1 MFDKSTKFKLI
12 FPIVIGIVGV
22 ILSLFIPINFKR
34 LIDLISAGKGVSV
47 EIITYILLLTF
58 FQLLLNIVSGYY
70 LQKIGILSIGNLR
83 IRLINQILSFKKS
96 YFDKVLSG
104 DIASVLVNDS
114 SALSYLLS
122 STIPSIVTSLISV
135 FVIIFLLF
143 YLSIKLS
150 VVLLVLLPILGLMYL
165 PLGRFL
171 SKTSLQYQEELAML
185 NHYSHFIT
193 TENDFIKISSTEKIE
208 ATKGERIVS
217 NLLSI
222 GIKQAKIFA
231 ISSPLIMTAIIF
243 GALSVITYGL
253 VLVSSG
259 SLTIGSFIAY
269 ITLFIQILSPL
280 GSLGES
286 YSHLKG
292 IEGAAKRVLNVLS
305 ISDKEDKKGIENLSF
320 MNLKFDNVNF
330 SYDNEKLVLNGFDFV
345 FKSGESIAIVGP
357 SGSGKTTVLSLIENI
372 YSVSNGK
379 IFIDDKEISDIS
391 LDYLRYNVGYVS
403 QKYPIISGTIRE
415 NLMYGIRN
423 KNISDQELLEKAKLT
438 NFFEV
443 IVDLPAGLDT
453 LIGDKGV
460 LLSEG
465 QKQRLAITRVL
476 LLNPKILLLDE
487 VTSALDSNSEKIIQ
501 DTLDKFGEDK
511 IKITIAHRLSTVK
524 NSNRILFLE
533 NGKITGIGSHE
544 ELYLNHGLY
553 KMFVD
558 NQLNDI
564 KSIK

>member
-1 MFDKSTKFKLI
+1 
-12 FPIVIGIVGV
+12 
-22 ILSLFIPINFKR
+22 
-34 LIDLISAGKGVSV
+34 
-47 EIITYILLLTF
+47 
-58 FQLLLNIVSGYY
+58 YY

-330 SYDNEKLVLNGFDFV
+330 SYD
-345 FKSGESIAIVGP
+345 
-357 SGSGKTTVLSLIENI
+357 
-372 YSVSNGK
+372 
-379 IFIDDKEISDIS
+379 
-391 LDYLRYNVGYVS
+391 
-403 QKYPIISGTIRE
+403 
-415 NLMYGIRN
+415 
-423 KNISDQELLEKAKLT
+423 
-438 NFFEV
+438 
-443 IVDLPAGLDT
+443 
-453 LIGDKGV
+453 
-460 LLSEG
+460 
-465 QKQRLAITRVL
+465 
-476 LLNPKILLLDE
+476 
-487 VTSALDSNSEKIIQ
+487 
-501 DTLDKFGEDK
+501 
-511 IKITIAHRLSTVK
+511 
-524 NSNRILFLE
+524 
-533 NGKITGIGSHE
+533 
-544 ELYLNHGLY
+544 
-553 KMFVD
+553 
-558 NQLNDI
+558 
-564 KSIK
+564 

>member
-1 MFDKSTKFKLI
+1 MKLLNNDLIFDKSTKFKLI

-292 IEGAAKRVLNVLS
+292 
-305 ISDKEDKKGIENLSF
+305 
-320 MNLKFDNVNF
+320 
-330 SYDNEKLVLNGFDFV
+330 
-345 FKSGESIAIVGP
+345 
-357 SGSGKTTVLSLIENI
+357 
-372 YSVSNGK
+372 
-379 IFIDDKEISDIS
+379 
-391 LDYLRYNVGYVS
+391 
-403 QKYPIISGTIRE
+403 
-415 NLMYGIRN
+415 
-423 KNISDQELLEKAKLT
+423 
-438 NFFEV
+438 
-443 IVDLPAGLDT
+443 
-453 LIGDKGV
+453 
-460 LLSEG
+460 
-465 QKQRLAITRVL
+465 
-476 LLNPKILLLDE
+476 
-487 VTSALDSNSEKIIQ
+487 
-501 DTLDKFGEDK
+501 
-511 IKITIAHRLSTVK
+511 
-524 NSNRILFLE
+524 
-533 NGKITGIGSHE
+533 
-544 ELYLNHGLY
+544 
-553 KMFVD
+553 
-558 NQLNDI
+558 
-564 KSIK
+564 